1 MFSFFKKKIT
11 PEASSAPESSA
22 IPNAPQMPAER
33 PRASW
38 IARLGQGLRR
48 TGQSISTV
56 FTGTQIDDDLYE
68 ELETALLMA
77 DAGVQATE
85 YLLADLKKRV
95 KDTST
100 TEPLSLIHI

>member
-1 MFSFFKKKIT
+1 
-11 PEASSAPESSA
+11 
-22 IPNAPQMPAER
+22 MPAER

-38 IARLGQGLRR
+38 MARLGQGLRR

-56 FTGTQIDDDLYE
+56 FTGAKIDDELYE

-85 YLLADLKKRV
+85 YLLKDLKQR
-95 KDTST
+95 
-100 TEPLSLIHI
+100 LSLIHI